1 MSIYRVLLSS
11 KIYDYTFKGGGI
23 LVRQGR
29 FLKYILSLALIT
41 PFAYQAQSQN
51 VNAASAFAGK
61 EDTYYKLCS
70 SKKLSKSKQ
79 QTCQEFNTYL
89 KGRSKDL
96 KSQIASTKKS
106 VQSTKSSITTMQ
118 KKITSLNSQINTT
131 KKRIA
136 YVKVSIAN
144 TEKALN
150 KKEST
155 LKNRIYAAQATTNS
169 NSYVSYLFGADS
181 FSDFFS
187 RVSTVGDITSYEN
200 DLMDQINKTKANL
213 KTQKQTLTATQA
225 NLTSARRQSKVIL
238 SQYNEKLKEQE
249 ATLRKSTGDLGNNEE
264 SIQQIAKNLADMKE
278 AERKAAVAA
287 AKIAAQKKALAEA
300 KAKAEAEAREKARI
314 AAQRQAAAEAAA
326 KKAQE
331 EAEEKRRAAEEAS
344 AAKKAAA
351 EAAAKKAQAE
361 AAAKKK
367 AAQQAASA
375 AQSASASSN
384 ASSNAQGN
392 DDNSSS
398 SNSASSSNSSASSA
412 NSSASD
418 DNDSSSTNAAASSN
432 SSSNSSNSSS
442 DDTSSKSQSSSSSS
456 SDDSSSAKVTN
467 ASVSGD
473 DIALKALSKR
483 GAPYVW
489 GASGPSTFDCSG
501 LVWWT
506 HAQCG
511 INFGRTDTRGL
522 SSMGSAVS
530 YGNLQPGDVLIFS
543 SNGSYSGIH
552 HTGIYIGNGMMV
564 HAPHSGA
571 TVSVVTVSS
580 GYYRNQFYTA
590 RRLY

>member
-1 MSIYRVLLSS
+1 MKR
-11 KIYDYTFKGGGI
+11 
-23 LVRQGR
+23 GR
-29 FLKYILSLALIT
+29 FLKFVLSFALVMPLAYNT
-41 PFAYQAQSQN
+41 QSQT
-51 VNAASAFAGK
+51 VKAASVFAGK
-61 EDTYYKLCS
+61 EDTYYQLCS

-79 QTCQEFNTYL
+79 QTCEKFNTYL
-89 KGRSKDL
+89 KGKSKDL
-96 KSQIASTKKS
+96 KAQIAETKKS
-106 VQSTKSSITTMQ
+106 VANTKSSITTMQ
-118 KKITSLNSQINTT
+118 KKIASLSSQITT
-131 KKRIA
+131 TQKQIA

-144 TEKALN
+144 TQKALT

-155 LKNRIYAAQATTNS
+155 LKNRIYATQATTNS

-200 DLMDQINKTKANL
+200 DLIDQINKTKANL

-225 NLTSARRQSKVIL
+225 NLSSARRQSKVL
-238 SQYNEKLKEQE
+238 LTQYNEKLKEQE

-300 KAKAEAEAREKARI
+300 KAKAEAEAKAKAQE
-314 AAQRQAAAEAAA
+314 AAAKKAAAEAAAKQAAAEAAA
-326 KKAQE
+326 KK
-331 EAEEKRRAAEEAS
+331 KAAEEAS

-351 EAAAKKAQAE
+351 EAAAKKAAEE
-361 AAAKKK
+361 AAEKKK
-367 AAQQAASA
+367 AAQEAASA
-375 AQSASASSN
+375 AKSASA
-384 ASSNAQGN
+384 ASTS
-392 DDNSSS
+392 SSS
-398 SNSASSSNSSASSA
+398 SNSSGSSSSSSSSTQSDDSTSSSSSN
-412 NSSASD
+412 
-418 DNDSSSTNAAASSN
+418 
-432 SSSNSSNSSS
+432 
-442 DDTSSKSQSSSSSS
+442 SSSSS
-456 SDDSSSAKVTN
+456 SDDSSSSSTTSSSAN
-467 ASVSGD
+467 VSGD

-483 GAPYVW
+483 GCPYVW
-489 GASGPSTFDCSG
+489 GASGPSSFDCSG
-501 LVWWT
+501 LVWWA

-511 INFGRTDTRGL
+511 ITFGRTDTRGL
-522 SSMGSAVS
+522 SSMGTAVS
-530 YGNLQPGDVLIFS
+530 FSNLQPGDVLIFS

-571 TVSVVTVSS
+571 TVSVVTITS